1 MSYAFQL
8 MRKEQQLRTGAAT
21 IRRNLCQDGLPGSA
35 IRWPATP
42 LGTFGFARI
51 PPEDVGRRLQHE
63 TAEMPVIG
71 LGRAGQAGDFP
82 SRRRLI

>member
-8 MRKEQQLRTGAAT
+8 MRKEQQLPTGAAT

-35 IRWPATP
+35 MRWPVTP
-42 LGTFGFARI
+42 LSTFGFSRI
-51 PPEDVGRRLQHE
+51 PPQDVGRRLRHQ
-63 TAEMPVIG
+63 TAEVPAIG

-82 SRRRLI
+82 HRRHLI